1 MNKNNRTTTT
11 TSKLRIN
18 GVNFV
23 RKAMTVG
30 AFSLLMAACG
40 NDPIPLSD
48 APLAGATIG
57 GEFLLTDQNGKNRSY
72 SEFDGQY
79 RIVYFGYTSCPDIC
93 SPDMQNL
100 MAGLIE
106 FEQEEPELAAKI
118 QPLFISVDPKRDTA
132 QVLEQFTAAFHPRLL
147 GLNGTEEEIA
157 KTASQFAVVY
167 EKVPPT
173 EGAVDPENNYLMG
186 HSQIAYLMGPDGEP
200 LALLP
205 LDDLNTETDEGSP
218 KMVMA
223 ELAKWVR

>member
-1 MNKNNRTTTT
+1 MNKKNRPFSQS
-11 TSKLRIN
+11 SKLHIN
-18 GVNFV
+18 GLNLV
-23 RKAMTVG
+23 KKSILTG
-30 AFSLLMAACG
+30 ALSLMLAACG
-40 NDPIPLSD
+40 SDPIPLSD

-57 GEFLLTDQNGKNRSY
+57 GEFSLTDQNGKKRSY

-106 FEQEEPELAAKI
+106 FEQEEPKLAEKI

-132 QVLEQFTAAFHPRLL
+132 DILTQFTAAFHPRLL
-147 GLNGTEEEIA
+147 GLRGSEEEIA
-157 KTASQFAVVY
+157 ETASKFAVVY

-173 EGAVDPENNYLMG
+173 ADAVDPENNYLMG
-186 HSQIAYLMGPDGEP
+186 HSQIAYLMGPSGEP

-205 LDDLNTETDEGSP
+205 LNDPNTEIDEGTP